1 MPTRRSY
8 HEVMKPADDA
18 RRNYRQLVAEGYDR
32 CAPAF
37 NAARSLEPPT
47 ELGLLIERLPA
58 GARVLDLGCGAGVP
72 ITRALAERFRVTG
85 VDVSPGQLALA
96 REQAP
101 GATFLQRDMMG
112 CDFAPESFD
121 AVVSFYAI
129 FHLPREEHEPLFRK
143 IHGWLRPGG
152 LLLATLAMT
161 DESAYTEEFFDVE
174 MYWSNY
180 GIDEYRTMLERTAF
194 EVLQSGVL
202 HHGYDDEGAKPERHP
217 IVLARKAS

>member
-1 MPTRRSY
+1 MPTPRSY
-8 HEVMKPADDA
+8 HDVMKRADDA
-18 RRNYRQLVAEGYDR
+18 NRNYRQLVANGYDR

-37 NAARSLEPPT
+37 NAVRSVEPPA
-47 ELGLLIERLPA
+47 ELGLLLERLSA

-85 VDVSPGQLALA
+85 VDVSAGQLALA

-101 GATFLQRDMMG
+101 GATFLQRDIMA
-112 CDFAPESFD
+112 CDFAAESFD

-129 FHLPREEHEPLFRK
+129 FHLPREEHEPLFRR